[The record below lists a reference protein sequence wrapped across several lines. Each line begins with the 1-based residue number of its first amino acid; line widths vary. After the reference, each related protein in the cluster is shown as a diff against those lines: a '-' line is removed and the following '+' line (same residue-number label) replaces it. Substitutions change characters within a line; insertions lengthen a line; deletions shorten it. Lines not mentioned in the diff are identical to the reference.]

1 MAKGYPSRKR
11 ARKAYWRGVKTAR
24 TGRGINP
31 YRNPVLKELFERGRA
46 NPGGGAGIRPKAES
60 DALRAPSTARPAQR
74 DPFSSRGRER
84 GGGGGGSSGG
94 GGGRGPRD
102 PMSRR
107 RF

>member
-31 YRNPVLKELFERGRA
+31 YRNSVLKELFERGRA
-46 NPGGGAGIRPKAES
+46 NPGGSAGLRPKS
-60 DALRAPSTARPAQR
+60 DAQASPLAAPPRPLQR
-74 DPFSSRGRER
+74 DPLSRGRER
-84 GGGGGGSSGG
+84 GARTPG
-94 GGGRGPRD
+94 D
-102 PMSRR
+102 PIPRR

>member
-31 YRNPVLKELFERGRA
+31 YRNAVLKELFERGKA
-46 NPGGGAGIRPKAES
+46 NPGGGGPRGLRPKSEV
-60 DALRAPSTARPAQR
+60 DAPAPPRPISRPTTQR
-74 DPFSSRGRER
+74 DSLTRGRR
-84 GGGGGGSSGG
+84 D
-94 GGGRGPRD
+94 PRD
-102 PMSRR
+102 PMPRR